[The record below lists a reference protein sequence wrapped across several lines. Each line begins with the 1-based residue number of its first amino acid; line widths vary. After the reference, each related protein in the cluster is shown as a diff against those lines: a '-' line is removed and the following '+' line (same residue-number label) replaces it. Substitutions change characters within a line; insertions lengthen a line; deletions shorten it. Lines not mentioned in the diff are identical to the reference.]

1 MPLEGFVVTEA
12 KHLIILEVLNIS
24 LGVHDRQL
32 ERRRRSHA
40 IQVLKVIRSVNAYT

>member
-32 ERRRRSHA
+32 ERRRSHA